1 MKYIVANWK
10 SNKNKD
16 EAKAWFSKL
25 DELLLTRQQYS
36 GYTLVVAVPF
46 PFLSL
51 AQEAIERSQSFK
63 QDSDQVAVPVKL
75 AVQDISPFDAGS
87 YTGAV
92 SARQLANFGVSFA
105 VVGHSERRRYFAETS
120 TEVAAKVALCLE
132 ENITPIV
139 CVDDPYL
146 EEQAMEIAAHDRSKI
161 LVAYEALATIGTG
174 EPLDPDAFLRAKQE
188 ILTAFGSV
196 PVLYGGSVES
206 SNVSEYAEHADGYLV
221 GGASLDPADFV
232 AILDRLQQ

>member
-10 SNKNKD
+10 SHKNQH
-16 EAKAWFSKL
+16 EAKAWFSQL

-46 PFLSL
+46 PFLAA
-51 AQEAIERSQSFK
+51 AQEVLKSNSAI
-63 QDSDQVAVPVKL
+63 PIKL
-75 AVQDISPFDAGS
+75 AVQDISPFDTGS

-92 SARQLANFGVSFA
+92 SARQLADFGVSYA
-105 VVGHSERRRYFAETS
+105 IVGHSERRRYFSETS
-120 TEVAAKVALCLE
+120 TDVAAKVALCLE
-132 ENITPIV
+132 ANITPIV

-146 EEQAMEIAAHDRSKI
+146 EEQSLEIASQHRSKI

-174 EPLDPDAFLRAKQE
+174 DPLDPDVFSQVKEKIKAE
-188 ILTAFGSV
+188 FGAV

-206 SNVSEYAEHADGYLV
+206 SNVAEYADVAEGYLV
-221 GGASLDPADFV
+221 GGASLDAADFV
-232 AILDRLQQ
+232 AILDRLQ

>member
-10 SNKNKD
+10 SHKNQH
-16 EAKAWFSKL
+16 EAKAWFSEL

-46 PFLSL
+46 PFLSV
-51 AQEAIERSQSFK
+51 AQEAIKTFQSFN
-63 QDSDQVAVPVKL
+63 QDSDQAAVPVKL

-92 SARQLANFGVSFA
+92 SARQLADFGVSFA
-105 VVGHSERRRYFAETS
+105 VVGHSERRRYFTETS
-120 TEVAAKVALCLE
+120 TDVAAKVARCLE
-132 ENITPIV
+132 ANITPIV

-146 EEQAMEIAAHDRSKI
+146 EEQALEIAAKDRSKI
-161 LVAYEALATIGTG
+161 LVAYEALSAIGTG
-174 EPLDPDAFLRAKQE
+174 DPLDPHVFLQAKEE
-188 ILTAFGSV
+188 IETAFGTI

-206 SNVSEYAEHADGYLV
+206 DNVSEYADHADGYLV
-221 GGASLDPADFV
+221 GGASLNPVDFV
-232 AILDRLQQ
+232 AILDRLQ